1 MVTLSG
7 RNRSQK
13 SRSASSLNNYLT
25 DFNQTCFYDIKHVLS
40 AIAKFLVYIPGEEE
54 GMASDGRVGK
64 DRGRKGKWEC
74 MKKCPQNAVYLALWD
89 THWGLRL
96 CHTLLESLRRAR
108 DGRVTL
114 QLTVFDIFTSSGKI
128 GV

>member
-64 DRGRKGKWEC
+64 DRGRKGRGYAREMGVHEKVSP
-74 MKKCPQNAVYLALWD
+74 KC
-89 THWGLRL
+89 
-96 CHTLLESLRRAR
+96 SLFGIMGHPLGATPVPCTFRK
-108 DGRVTL
+108 L
-114 QLTVFDIFTSSGKI
+114 TSSS
-128 GV
+128 